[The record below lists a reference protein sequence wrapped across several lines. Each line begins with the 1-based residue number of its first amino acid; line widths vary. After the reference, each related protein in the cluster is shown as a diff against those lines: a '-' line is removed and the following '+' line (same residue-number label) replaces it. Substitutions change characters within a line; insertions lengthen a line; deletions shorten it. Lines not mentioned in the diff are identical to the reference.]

1 MFDVSR
7 LSALASSVPSL
18 PSSTSAAKSL
28 GLGLSALF
36 IRSCFR
42 CKPIQENFF
51 KKLGLASLQAFLFE
65 GSALLGAYGINEGSK
80 YLIGKKFTQ
89 LHIPLNVALTV
100 LGVTTFFIFMH
111 QANGSGAKPVDREL
125 FPDSPPAKETRTSTE
140 VDELASP
147 AAAPATPKPTT
158 TPHAENH
165 GGWKTPAKFA
175 LAALT
180 AAQDTADVV
189 ANGVKTPV
197 KGLASLLSKTP
208 SGESDN

>member
-18 PSSTSAAKSL
+18 PSSPNVAKGL

-65 GSALLGAYGINEGSK
+65 GAALLGAYGINEGSK

-89 LHIPLNVALTV
+89 LHIPINVALTV

-111 QANGSGAKPVDREL
+111 QENGNGEKRLNREL
-125 FPDSPPAKETRTSTE
+125 NFG
-140 VDELASP
+140 SP
-147 AAAPATPKPTT
+147 AASPQIQQHRTPT
-158 TPHAENH
+158 ARNR
-165 GGWKTPAKFA
+165 GGWT
-175 LAALT
+175 
-180 AAQDTADVV
+180 
-189 ANGVKTPV
+189 TPV
-197 KGLASLLSKTP
+197 KGARQLAGAVADTFADTARVLASPSKVAARQFGTKAQT
-208 SGESDN
+208 E